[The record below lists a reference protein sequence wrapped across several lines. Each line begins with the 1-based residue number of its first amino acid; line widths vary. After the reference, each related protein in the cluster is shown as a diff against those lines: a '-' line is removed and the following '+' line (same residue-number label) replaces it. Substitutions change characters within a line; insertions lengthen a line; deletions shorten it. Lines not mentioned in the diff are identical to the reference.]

1 MRPINSEHLEQY
13 IGHCA
18 IEVHELVVSHEF
30 QNPGRPRVV
39 EHQHIGS
46 KRRQSMMLQRP
57 CGCYIRRY
65 GTAASG
71 WMNCP
76 P

>member
-18 IEVHELVVSHEF
+18 IEVHELVISHEF

-46 KRRQSMMLQRP
+46 KRRQSMMLHEVKIL
-57 CGCYIRRY
+57 IRFLVIGELER
-65 GTAASG
+65 AR
-71 WMNCP
+71 
-76 P
+76 